1 MGDAVAS
8 AQRYASKRYASK
20 QRLDS
25 HEEMQLD
32 LLCEEGLRIIL
43 GIMEEVKADFWIE
56 GSGQVYRIHIRFNAK
71 VGSVEYR
78 RLLSLS
84 SEGKNEAVQGI
95 NGWLLNKLMTGTGKI
110 SENSD
115 DTDEKLEWTLKE

>member
-1 MGDAVAS
+1 M
-8 AQRYASKRYASK
+8 
-20 QRLDS
+20 
-25 HEEMQLD
+25 
-32 LLCEEGLRIIL
+32 
-43 GIMEEVKADFWIE
+43 
-56 GSGQVYRIHIRFNAK
+56 
-71 VGSVEYR
+71 EYR

-115 DTDEKLEWTLKE
+115 DTNEKLEWTLKSDPDMKANIGETLLTSIASDIKVSISKERVELILIREIPF